1 MYVNNYLS
9 WIVWVKV
16 SHMRSYSF
24 ASFRAAIL
32 NDNLHEDT
40 QIEPLKIDVWRA
52 FPQTNIDEIHWQ
64 FCQFR
69 TIFSIVCCCLE
80 EFMSIPSPP
89 KTYNSKTQKFF
100 PWKHSVFFWYLQSYY
115 HFKSGHIFLQHLS
128 VPNAISP
135 FHTYFFSKQRRRWHH
150 FYLNK
155 HLSFLQIISGWHL
168 PQKSLSK
175 KKHDFKIYPN
185 IPVNKYQE
193 DDKNYQTSGIII
205 SSIIRIY
212 CWLLW
217 GQDLDHLTHFPAPCF
232 FLCIFFLVTP
242 KPPPTQQKNNSK
254 LAKQRH
260 CLTKTHGYQPT
271 TTDQR
276 Q

>member
-1 MYVNNYLS
+1 MDRLGKGESYEIIQLR
-9 WIVWVKV
+9 IVSCSDSERQLAWG
-16 SHMRSYSF
+16 HTDR
-24 ASFRAAIL
+24 
-32 NDNLHEDT
+32 
-40 QIEPLKIDVWRA
+40 PLKIDVWRA

-69 TIFSIVCCCLE
+69 TIFSIVCCLE
-80 EFMSIPSPP
+80 EFISIPSPP

>member
-40 QIEPLKIDVWRA
+40 QIDPWKLTSEEHSPKPTLMKFIDNFV
-52 FPQTNIDEIHWQ
+52 N
-64 FCQFR
+64 
-69 TIFSIVCCCLE
+69 LE
-80 EFMSIPSPP
+80 QSIPSPP